1 MQQRVVRKVCRPVQ
15 RRAPAQQG
23 GGAHGEDLLVQQR
36 RREHAGVA
44 AIVQVDGQ
52 VEIARGQRLGTVFGH
67 QAQLDVRVALLKAR
81 QARREPFGQERRDRA
96 QAQGAAD
103 FPRVQAQQF
112 GFDAAVGFGHR
123 LRQALPFGA
132 QFHTARPAQEQP
144 IAQAFFQLAHLLADG
159 ARGDVQLFGTAGEGQ
174 VPGRTGEHV

>member
-1 MQQRVVRKVCRPVQ
+1 M
-15 RRAPAQQG
+15 
-23 GGAHGEDLLVQQR
+23 
-36 RREHAGVA
+36 HARVA
-44 AIVQVDGQ
+44 AVVEVDGQ
-52 VEIARGQRLGTVFGH
+52 VEVAFMQGLTAVFGH
-67 QAQLDVRVALLKAR
+67 QAQLDIRVALLQAR
-81 QARREPFGQERRDRA
+81 QARGQPFGQKRGDRT

-103 FPRVQAQQF
+103 FAGVQAQQF

-144 IAQAFFQLAHLLADG
+144 IAQAFFQLAHLLADR